1 MLSER
6 VQYQG
11 EAGIFELSFQN
22 CISQNTGKCKLGTF
36 SLRQSHSYQYIIK
49 NQGTIMNELL

>member
-22 CISQNTGKCKLGTF
+22 CISQNTGKCKLAHFYSDSHIATSI
-36 SLRQSHSYQYIIK
+36 SLRIK
-49 NQGTIMNELL
+49 APL